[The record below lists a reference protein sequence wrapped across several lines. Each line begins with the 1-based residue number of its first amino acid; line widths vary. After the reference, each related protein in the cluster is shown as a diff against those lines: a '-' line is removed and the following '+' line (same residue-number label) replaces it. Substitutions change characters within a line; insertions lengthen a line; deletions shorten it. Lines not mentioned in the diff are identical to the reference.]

1 MKLIALLILL
11 FSFNP
16 AEKDFS
22 NENEISISLEELKDV
37 NTIYELINLKE
48 KNCQVFRFTIFQ
60 LMENGEAFEII
71 NRGNVLNNRVK
82 QKFQQAKKGDE
93 FHLDDFDSLGDCIQ
107 YQFRYKNFKITINE

>member
-1 MKLIALLILL
+1 MKLIAMLILF

-16 AEKDFS
+16 VDKGFS
-22 NENEISISLEELKDV
+22 NENEISISLEKIKEV

-48 KNCQVFRFTIFQ
+48 KNCQVYKFTMSQ
-60 LMENGEAFEII
+60 VQQTGKANEII

-82 QKFQQAKKGDE
+82 QQFQRAKKGDE
-93 FHLDDFDSLGDCIQ
+93 FYLVDFDSLGDCIQ